1 MKEFLKRL
9 PALILAIVLGI
20 YLGIKISD
28 QFGISSSKKDV
39 RKLGEVL
46 NLTEKYY
53 VDSVNSKRLVEDAI
67 KGMFSDLD
75 PHTVYIPASEQELS
89 DEEFRGNFEG
99 IGIEFQII
107 KDTINVVSPITGGP
121 SETAGIISGDRII
134 KINDVSC
141 VGFSNEK
148 VVKSLRGK
156 KGTSINLTI
165 FRPSTKAITKFKITR
180 GTINL
185 FSVDV
190 SLMYNN
196 NIGYANVTR
205 FSETTFDE
213 LKSALADLSQKGM
226 KKFVLDL
233 RNNPG
238 GLLDQARLVADLF
251 IDDNK
256 MIVYTRGRVSDFD
269 EEFTAE
275 TTFPYEKIPLVIL
288 VNRGSASASEIV
300 SGAVQDWDRGL
311 IIGETTFGK
320 GLVQRSVL
328 LDDGSAVRITI
339 ARYFTPSGRTIQRDY
354 SDKKKYI
361 EDLIERNETEQ
372 NNLDHNAEKDSSR
385 SKFKTKHGRTVYGG
399 GGITPD
405 YIIEPE
411 TATNYSDDLR
421 KNNIYYQFVR
431 NYLDK
436 YSKSIQNKY
445 SGNLNTFINE
455 FEFSE
460 KEMEEFTNF
469 ASKLGVKFNVNE
481 YLKDKMLIR
490 TRLKAFVA
498 RDLFKQTGWYS
509 VLLKDDRQF
518 QKAVSLFGEAEKLP
532 GFSK

>member
-1 MKEFLKRL
+1 
-9 PALILAIVLGI
+9 
-20 YLGIKISD
+20 
-28 QFGISSSKKDV
+28 
-39 RKLGEVL
+39 
-46 NLTEKYY
+46 
-53 VDSVNSKRLVEDAI
+53 
-67 KGMFSDLD
+67 
-75 PHTVYIPASEQELS
+75 
-89 DEEFRGNFEG
+89 
-99 IGIEFQII
+99 
-107 KDTINVVSPITGGP
+107 
-121 SETAGIISGDRII
+121 
-134 KINDVSC
+134 
-141 VGFSNEK
+141 
-148 VVKSLRGK
+148 
-156 KGTSINLTI
+156 
-165 FRPSTKAITKFKITR
+165 
-180 GTINL
+180 
-185 FSVDV
+185 
-190 SLMYNN
+190 
-196 NIGYANVTR
+196 
-205 FSETTFDE
+205 
-213 LKSALADLSQKGM
+213 M